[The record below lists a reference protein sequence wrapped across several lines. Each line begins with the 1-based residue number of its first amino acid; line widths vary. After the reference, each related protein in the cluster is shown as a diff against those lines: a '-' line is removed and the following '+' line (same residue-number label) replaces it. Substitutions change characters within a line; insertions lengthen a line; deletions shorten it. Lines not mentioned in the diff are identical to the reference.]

1 MRHTCRFY
9 FYVSSCLNLYRQG
22 LILNLKDMFNVEFEA
37 IPPYNFELTLRKPA
51 GWYWSTPEEIFEEG
65 TCWSTTRFKGELLGL
80 KLCYVGTAR
89 KPRIRCQIY
98 SQTKLNDSDRQTI
111 TLTLKRALK
120 VEEDLKGFYELSQN
134 DDILQGVVKDLYGM
148 HTIGWPELFPALILA
163 VTLQMAP
170 MKRSNQMMDLL
181 MTNFGD
187 DACFDGKTIR
197 YWPSA
202 QTIANESVE
211 ELMVKAKLGYR
222 AKNLIAIATALTQG
236 FPSMDE
242 LYAMA
247 PEEAKKKLLT
257 LYGIGEYSAEL
268 VMPKTG
274 FPLDVWSAKIFSVL
288 FHGKTP
294 ENPRDAIPALKE
306 VAEKRWGEWRGYV
319 FVYVLNDLPKLST
332 RLGVDLTKF

>member
-1 MRHTCRFY
+1 MNMRSEF
-9 FYVSSCLNLYRQG
+9 S
-22 LILNLKDMFNVEFEA
+22 VEFEA
-37 IPPYNFELTLRKPA
+37 IPPYNFELTIRKPA

-80 KLCYVGTAR
+80 KLCSVGTTP
-89 KPRIRCQIY
+89 KPKIKCEIY
-98 SQTKLNDSDRQTI
+98 SQTKLNGSDRNSI
-111 TLTLKRALK
+111 TLMLKRALK
-120 VEEDLKGFYELSQN
+120 VEEDLKGFYELSQK
-134 DDILQGVVKDLYGM
+134 DSLLQGVVEDLYGM

-181 MTNFGD
+181 MINFGEG
-187 DACFDGKTIR
+187 ACFDGKTIR
-197 YWPSA
+197 YWPSTK
-202 QTIANESVE
+202 TIANASVE

-222 AKNLIAIATALTQG
+222 AKNLIAIATALIQG
-236 FPSMDE
+236 FPTMDE

-274 FPLDVWSAKIFSVL
+274 FPLDVWSAKIFSML
-288 FHGKTP
+288 FHNKVP
-294 ENPRDAIPALKE
+294 ESPRDAIPRLKE
-306 VAEKRWGEWRGYV
+306 IAEKRWGDWRGYA
-319 FVYVLNDLPKLST
+319 FVYVLNDLPKLSE